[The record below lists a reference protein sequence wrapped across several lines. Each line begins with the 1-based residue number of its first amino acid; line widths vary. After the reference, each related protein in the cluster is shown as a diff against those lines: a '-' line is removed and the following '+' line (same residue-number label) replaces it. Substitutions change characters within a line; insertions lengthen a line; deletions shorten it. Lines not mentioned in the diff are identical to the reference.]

1 VTIILLYC
9 LRNQENNTDEHTAR
23 HELSPKEVLKMMN
36 ENMNELNE
44 KIVALTE
51 EELAGVTGGKHSYI
65 EGDDGKSNVRTGPGL
80 DYKSIGVLY
89 RGEDARYLHETSVD
103 ERGVVWYKIR
113 WNGRDAWVSSMYTKK
128 VRY

>member
-1 VTIILLYC
+1 
-9 LRNQENNTDEHTAR
+9 
-23 HELSPKEVLKMMN
+23 MMN

-65 EGDDGKSNVRTGPGL
+65 EGDDGKSYIRTGPGL
-80 DYKSIGVLY
+80 DYKSIDVLH

-103 ERGVVWYKIR
+103 ERGVVWYKVR

>member
-1 VTIILLYC
+1 
-9 LRNQENNTDEHTAR
+9 
-23 HELSPKEVLKMMN
+23 MMN

-80 DYKSIGVLY
+80 DYKSIGVLH